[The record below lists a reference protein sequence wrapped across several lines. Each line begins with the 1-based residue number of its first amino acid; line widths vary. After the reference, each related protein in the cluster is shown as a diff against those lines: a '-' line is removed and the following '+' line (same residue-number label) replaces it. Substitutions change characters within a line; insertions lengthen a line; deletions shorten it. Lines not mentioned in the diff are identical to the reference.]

1 MRHLVSSLPERGD
14 YPFLACLLSLRKDK
28 TFATSKWVGGGNL
41 DGHVAFKASVLFP
54 AAKKD
59 LQVSMKVDLAA
70 FDFPL
75 SGSNFSGYREA
86 PREVALTPFFLEG
99 GKQRVLDWAQA
110 KKEGCGDFCI
120 RLVVVPISV
129 SEVMVQVGAVPFTL
143 DHLKQEYKEVYD
155 EAFFPNTFL
164 RVTKQKTQL
173 PRDVAKVL
181 GVQSTSLAKRVDL
194 MMPDTKHF
202 GFGAVP
208 YISCLHFNPETE
220 PIPMPDFSAVLE
232 AVCDFYRAGSQ
243 PVAKSAAA
251 LPEALA
257 VALLADKDDRNMVD
271 PVVSPWP
278 AFSTLEA
285 GSRTGG
291 GAGAARDPDA
301 IGGMSHFRN

>member
-1 MRHLVSSLPERGD
+1 MVKWRIYSCTQGPAGVRHLVSSLPERGD

-59 LQVSMKVDLAA
+59 LQLSMKVDLAA

-110 KKEGCGDFCI
+110 KKEGCGDFCL

-155 EAFFPNTFL
+155 EAFFSQHVPQGDEAEDTAAKGRGQGVGGPEHVAGEARGLDDARHEAFWFRGSPLHLLPSFQSRDRAYPNARL
-164 RVTKQKTQL
+164 L
-173 PRDVAKVL
+173 N
-181 GVQSTSLAKRVDL
+181 GV
-194 MMPDTKHF
+194 
-202 GFGAVP
+202 
-208 YISCLHFNPETE
+208 
-220 PIPMPDFSAVLE
+220 
-232 AVCDFYRAGSQ
+232 
-243 PVAKSAAA
+243 
-251 LPEALA
+251 
-257 VALLADKDDRNMVD
+257 
-271 PVVSPWP
+271 
-278 AFSTLEA
+278 
-285 GSRTGG
+285 GSRL
-291 GAGAARDPDA
+291 
-301 IGGMSHFRN
+301 